1 VFFCRVHE
9 AWRLLWRAAGK
20 KALREAEGVR
30 AALHEESQPLVLGR
44 TRAVLCLG
52 IVTIVGSILIDARV
66 DQVGLGPLV
75 RFKLAA
81 LGAYAVAAFACG
93 RARHASWRYAKDV
106 AVAGA
111 ALICLVNAA
120 IGAMMGDVI
129 LTAYVLTL
137 VTIGFAIVAPWGVG
151 AQVVLAVA
159 AGAAFLG
166 NVVLDPSTWARSPNL
181 TASVLS
187 AFGASVYVA
196 ATLDRQR
203 LARKQAELLQ
213 AGQKRVL
220 ELVARDGKLSDVL
233 DEVLRT
239 VEEQAPGMLCSV
251 LLVDE
256 DGRRLRHGAA
266 RSLPAEYND
275 AVEGIPIDPDVGS
288 CGTAAH
294 ERTRIVTVDVEQD
307 PRWAPYRELAR
318 RHGLRACWSR
328 PILAADG
335 GLLGTFAMYYRAP
348 RGPSAE
354 EIELIEVAAHLSGIA
369 IECGNGRHQVERY
382 VVALDAAR
390 EQAER
395 QAEQLALQAREVA
408 EARDQAL
415 ASTRAKSEFLANMS
429 HEIRTPMNG
438 IVGMT
443 DILLD
448 TELTSEQL
456 DYART
461 IRKCSDALLGV
472 INDILDFSKIEAGKL
487 TIEHVDMNLR
497 SVVEEVATL
506 LAPRAQEK
514 GLEIAC
520 VVPPDFPEHVRGDP
534 GRVRQVLTNLMG
546 NAIKFTDAGE
556 VVVEL
561 RRRYETA
568 RYATIDLLVRDTGIG
583 IPADRHAAIFD
594 SFTQADGSTTRRHGG
609 TGLGLTIC
617 RQLVEMMGG
626 TISVESAP
634 GRGSAFRV
642 ELPLEKQAVSVERPP
657 LPSALGGL
665 RVLAVDDNATNRL
678 ILRQQLRSWG
688 CRVDEAA
695 SGPEALAMLAAAAA
709 SDPFGLVLLDMQ
721 MPDVDGAQV
730 AAAIRMD
737 VRLAGLPLVLLS
749 SIGGLRGGLD
759 GARVLG
765 FDAAL
770 TKPVCQTTLL
780 DTVTQVLGR
789 RAASAAAPS
798 ATPPV
803 EPGAFRIL
811 LAEDNEVNRMV
822 LVAMLAK
829 LGATTRAVAGGEE
842 ALEVLARERYDL
854 VLMDVQMP
862 GMDGFDTTAA
872 IRRREAGGA
881 HTPIIAITA
890 HAMADH
896 RERCLAA
903 GMDDYLTKPVKLD
916 VLGEKLADWRKK
928 LGIASV
934 DAAAHAA
941 AG

>member
-1 VFFCRVHE
+1 
-9 AWRLLWRAAGK
+9 
-20 KALREAEGVR
+20 
-30 AALHEESQPLVLGR
+30 
-44 TRAVLCLG
+44 
-52 IVTIVGSILIDARV
+52 
-66 DQVGLGPLV
+66 
-75 RFKLAA
+75 
-81 LGAYAVAAFACG
+81 
-93 RARHASWRYAKDV
+93 
-106 AVAGA
+106 
-111 ALICLVNAA
+111 
-120 IGAMMGDVI
+120 
-129 LTAYVLTL
+129 
-137 VTIGFAIVAPWGVG
+137 
-151 AQVVLAVA
+151 
-159 AGAAFLG
+159 
-166 NVVLDPSTWARSPNL
+166 
-181 TASVLS
+181 
-187 AFGASVYVA
+187 
-196 ATLDRQR
+196 
-203 LARKQAELLQ
+203 
-213 AGQKRVL
+213 
-220 ELVARDGKLSDVL
+220 
-233 DEVLRT
+233 
-239 VEEQAPGMLCSV
+239 
-251 LLVDE
+251 
-256 DGRRLRHGAA
+256 
-266 RSLPAEYND
+266 
-275 AVEGIPIDPDVGS
+275 
-288 CGTAAH
+288 
-294 ERTRIVTVDVEQD
+294 
-307 PRWAPYRELAR
+307 
-318 RHGLRACWSR
+318 
-328 PILAADG
+328 
-335 GLLGTFAMYYRAP
+335 
-348 RGPSAE
+348 
-354 EIELIEVAAHLSGIA
+354 
-369 IECGNGRHQVERY
+369 
-382 VVALDAAR
+382 
-390 EQAER
+390 
-395 QAEQLALQAREVA
+395 
-408 EARDQAL
+408 
-415 ASTRAKSEFLANMS
+415 
-429 HEIRTPMNG
+429 
-438 IVGMT
+438 
-443 DILLD
+443 
-448 TELTSEQL
+448 
-456 DYART
+456 
-461 IRKCSDALLGV
+461 V

-568 RYATIDLLVRDTGIG
+568 RHATIDLLVRDTGIG

-759 GARVLG
+759 GARALG

-811 LAEDNEVNRMV
+811 LVEDNEVNRMV

-903 GMDDYLTKPVKLD
+903 GMDDYLAKPVKLD

-934 DAAAHAA
+934 DAAAHVA